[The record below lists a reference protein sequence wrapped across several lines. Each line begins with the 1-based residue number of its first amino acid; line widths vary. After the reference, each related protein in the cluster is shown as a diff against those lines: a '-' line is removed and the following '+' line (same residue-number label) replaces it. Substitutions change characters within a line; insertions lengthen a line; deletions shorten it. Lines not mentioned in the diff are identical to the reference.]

1 MTKKGVKKMKITF
14 QKDELLNALQAT
26 QKGLST
32 KNTIPHLNGF
42 LIQAENDSEL
52 SIITY
57 DLEMGIK
64 YYLSPKI
71 IETGSI
77 VVPGK
82 FFDIIR
88 KLPEDIINFSVDL
101 ENLLISIDSGQVYYE
116 IKGLDPTEYPQLPD
130 ILDQRSLSIPEILL
144 KKMIHQTSFAV
155 SKEETKPA
163 FTGVLCKFDSDNK
176 VDMVATDSFRLAWRK
191 GKIVNDN
198 QIEGEYIIPQK
209 AISQVQKLVGEE
221 DTLIKLNLSKDY
233 FLCKTD
239 NVKLFSKLID
249 EQFPNLEQ
257 VIPKNYQTKVLLD
270 RKILQDSMERASL
283 LASEG
288 ANNIV
293 KLNITEENLEITSN
307 SPHTGKLKEDMQ
319 IYKEGDNLSIAIN
332 ARFVIE
338 VLKVIDEDQVELE
351 FTGSYS
357 PMIVRPKDNDQYF
370 HLILPVRAF

>member
-1 MTKKGVKKMKITF
+1 MHKGVKKMNITF
-14 QKDELLNALQAT
+14 QKDELIEGLQAT
-26 QKGLST
+26 QKGISN
-32 KNTIPHLNGF
+32 KNTVPHLNGF
-42 LIQAENDSEL
+42 LIQTENEQQV

-64 YYLSPKI
+64 YYLSPQIK
-71 IETGSI
+71 ESGAI

-88 KLPEDIINFSVDL
+88 KLPQNEINFSVDM
-101 ENLLISIDSGQVYYE
+101 ENYLVSIESGQVYYE
-116 IKGLDPTEYPQLPD
+116 IKGLDPQEYPKLPD
-130 ILDQRSLSIPEILL
+130 ISEQQSLAMPEILL
-144 KKMIHQTSFAV
+144 KKMIYQTSFAV

-163 FTGVLCKFDSDNK
+163 FTGVLYKFNSDNDID
-176 VDMVATDSFRLAWRK
+176 VIATDSFRLAWRK
-191 GKIVNDN
+191 GKIDNIN

-209 AISQVQKLVGEE
+209 AVSQVQRIVGEE
-221 DTLIKLNLSKDY
+221 DTLIKLHLSKDY
-233 FLCKTD
+233 FLCETD
-239 NVKLFSKLID
+239 KVRLFSKLID
-249 EQFPNLEQ
+249 EEFPNLEQ

-293 KLNITEENLEITSN
+293 KLNVTEENLEITSN

-338 VLKVIDEDQVELE
+338 VLKVIEEDQVELE